1 MTKGFMI
8 LISLPFCIILTSET
22 KCGTYVLQGT
32 SIKCR
37 QRGESL
43 QKKLTSLD
51 ASKACGF
58 SGSHQT
64 KTEVTDGTWKCMIKL
79 GKKGG
84 CLEKRERYCMP

>member
-1 MTKGFMI
+1 MI

-43 QKKLTSLD
+43 QKNSQAWMLQKPVDSLE
-51 ASKACGF
+51 A
-58 SGSHQT
+58 T
-64 KTEVTDGTWKCMIKL
+64 KPKQRLLMAPGNV
-79 GKKGG
+79 
-84 CLEKRERYCMP
+84 